1 MHVYTPPNMGISPNN
16 IRIYVYICIY
26 IYIYKCKKD
35 DNGAYTLY
43 TPTFDTE
50 HAEQRPQSYFP
61 STGGGST
68 RLRPITGS
76 EDLSGK

>member
-26 IYIYKCKKD
+26 INVKMMIM
-35 DNGAYTLY
+35 ALIHY

-50 HAEQRPQSYFP
+50 HAEQRPQSLVA
-61 STGGGST
+61 GAT
-68 RLRPITGS
+68 RLRPITRS
-76 EDLSGK
+76 ENLSGI